1 MNMPRVKRM
10 TEAESIAEGE
20 RILAKDH
27 SETIRLAERVR
38 KMPYPTPPTSL
49 RLSAPL
55 LEALERIAAVQHRKR
70 TGLIQHVLWEYVQAH
85 DPVFAREPEA
95 PKAKTLAAQAGKKV
109 SPARKRVMK
118 AKAS

>member
-1 MNMPRVKRM
+1 MPRVKRM

-27 SETIRLAERVR
+27 SENIRLAERAP

-70 TGLIQHVLWEYVQAH
+70 AGLIQHVLWEYVQVH
-85 DPVFAREPEA
+85 DPAFAREPEA
-95 PKAKTLAAQAGKKV
+95 SKARAVAAHAGKKA
-109 SPARKRVMK
+109 SPARKRAMN